1 MKKGNY
7 IFRILIVSASLIAI
21 FSAIFVPELLLDKK
35 SKHALSQVMEAPDS
49 YYLTSQTATA
59 RNASSKLSALDK
71 IRLICGVWDSSMT
84 QCDIAEGFL
93 TMDDAVSLAREQM
106 ELYYQAGLYPA
117 SLYSDYNNWYSFDCN
132 LYKYTD
138 NTFQT
143 YTSYL
148 WEITFTKFDTSTYH
162 TLLMSENGIILA
174 ADTNMS
180 FDNYADISLKE
191 SAYQDI
197 CTQTLNYAVHLEPA
211 ANKSSLPYYMYPQLD
226 LSSTTILH
234 AYDIH
239 LDTSST
245 QQAALAIYQ
254 YKKPQGYGFC
264 FTAQ

>member
-35 SKHALSQVMEAPDS
+35 SEHALSQVIEAPDS

-71 IRLICGVWDSSMT
+71 IRLICGAWDSAMT
-84 QCDIAEGFL
+84 QCDITEGFL
-93 TMDDAVSLAREQM
+93 TMDAAVSLAREQM
-106 ELYYQAGLYPA
+106 ELYYQAGLYPV
-117 SLYSDYNNWYSFDCN
+117 SLYSNYNNWYSFDCN

-143 YTSYL
+143 YTAYL

-162 TLLMSENGIILA
+162 TLLMSENGVILA
-174 ADTNMS
+174 ADTNMD
-180 FDNYADISLKE
+180 FDNCVDIRLRE

-197 CTQTLNYAVHLEPA
+197 CTQTLNYMVVLDSA
-211 ANKSSLPYYMYPQLD
+211 ATKSSLPDNMYPQLD
-226 LSSTTILH
+226 LSASTILY
-234 AYDIH
+234 AYDIY
-239 LDTSST
+239 LDTRST

-264 FTAQ
+264 FTVR